1 MPLFDNSMG
10 PIKDGVLRGEGN
22 PIGAFSPPSFTV
34 VMTKISFTFVTSL
47 LEWPPSI
54 KQPSSPIFSSHQK
67 ITLESFGLEI

>member
-1 MPLFDNSMG
+1 
-10 PIKDGVLRGEGN
+10 
-22 PIGAFSPPSFTV
+22 
-34 VMTKISFTFVTSL
+34 MTKISFTFVTSL